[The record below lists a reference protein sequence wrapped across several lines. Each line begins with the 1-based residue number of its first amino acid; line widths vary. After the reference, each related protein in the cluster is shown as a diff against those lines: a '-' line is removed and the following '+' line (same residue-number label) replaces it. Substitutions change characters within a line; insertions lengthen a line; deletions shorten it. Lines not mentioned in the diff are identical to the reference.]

1 VPLSAYRPLLDQAMH
16 ALIHDGVPYD
26 VEFEIRRPSDQEH
39 RYVHSNASYDPHT
52 QCVTGIIRDV
62 TDLKKAEN
70 LLRREQTRLR
80 NILNV
85 TGTGTWEWNIQTGA
99 DTFDAN
105 SAALLGYTLDEL
117 PSNSFATWM
126 QLKHPDDLNESEAL
140 LQQHLR
146 GETEIYTFESRMK
159 HKNGSWVWVLGRGKV
174 TQRDA
179 AGKPLIMSGIHI
191 DSTQLRQAEQRI
203 KDLLGEKELLLREVH
218 HRVKNNMSLICSLLS
233 LQAGSLAEQAAVAA
247 LSDAEGRVASMMV
260 LYDELYR
267 SNNFGSL
274 SVQGFLGSL
283 VDRIVANF
291 PQGMMV
297 SVRKNIADFD
307 LDVRRLQP
315 LGIIVNELLTNC
327 LKYAFDGRSGG
338 TIRLSVAV
346 DGNSVTLILED
357 DGVGI
362 PECVDFEHTTGFGLT
377 LVRELAKQ
385 MKATLRLEREQGSR
399 FILVFDLG

>member
-1 VPLSAYRPLLDQAMH
+1 MH